1 MLLKN
6 RKPSENGGIGS
17 RIFDFCN
24 ILFMLCL
31 AFITLY
37 PMYNIFIVSISSAEY
52 IYAGAVSFI
61 PKGINFDAYRMV
73 FKNDSIWRSF
83 GNSILYTTVG
93 TAINVVCS
101 AMCAYPLSRKDFY
114 GRGFFTLFVAVT
126 MFISGGMI
134 PSYLVV
140 NQLKLINTMW
150 AIVLPGAISTYN
162 MIIMRTFFQNLPV
175 SLQESAYLDGA
186 NDITILFKVV
196 LPLSMPI
203 IATMTLFYAVGHW
216 NSYFNA
222 MIYLNSKSKFPLQVL
237 LREIVVAGNMADE
250 SSDLTSNINIIAIN
264 FKYAVIVITVVPI
277 LVVYP
282 FLQKHF
288 TKGVMMLMGEI
299 GRAHV

>member
-140 NQLKLINTMW
+140 NQLRLINTMW

-222 MIYLNSKSKFPLQVL
+222 MMYINDIDKWPIQVW
-237 LREIVVAGNMADE
+237 LRQIIVLSVGGFAGNE
-250 SSDLTSNINIIAIN
+250 SLAEFAKVPSDAV
-264 FKYAVIVITVVPI
+264 KYAVICVSTLPI
-277 LVVYP
+277 IVVYP
-282 FLQKHF
+282 FLQKYF
-288 TKGVMMLMGEI
+288 AKGVLLGSVK
-299 GRAHV
+299 G